1 MGISYKNNTDKER
14 TIIVAT
20 SQQKITGM
28 PAVKQR
34 RPQAR
39 DIP

>member
-28 PAVKQR
+28 IACLL
-34 RPQAR
+34 
-39 DIP
+39 